1 MKIEAYSE
9 QKKVA
14 AMYME
19 QQRQA
24 AAVKGSVSGAAIT
37 QAVSFTKS
45 DNSMELFGMSNYA
58 AEENYDSRPKTGE
71 EFADEAQ
78 ALLDNMKAICNK
90 MDTGEL
96 VAMDDEGI
104 DVNDMDSD
112 KLVTVGE
119 QIRIKLAAAGC
130 EHVYTADL
138 DTDDIKGVLGEGSE
152 AYAAKVLAK
161 YNFPVTDENVQ
172 EIEKALEKVKELKVP
187 DIQTK
192 SYLMN
197 NGLAPTVENLYKAE
211 YAYSGAQSGV
221 KLTDSQWS
229 DVKTQLEEML
239 DGAGIE
245 STDETLGELRK
256 LVEAGTAI
264 TDRSLEIYKQAGE
277 AGELIGAVSNQD
289 EKGQDAV
296 LIFEEAVAD
305 KMAAAM
311 VDGYEAQEVNLSDE
325 PVVWKRA
332 ANSIDI
338 LDRVTADA
346 LTEFLNNDE
355 YERNLEGL
363 ENAIENV
370 RVDGN
375 AKGDILSGLNPL
387 DYYRILPE
395 SLSDES
401 SIHTLRC
408 LEQIRL
414 KLTFESA
421 YVLEKNGISVNTE
434 GMSKLVEELEKLEQT
449 YGVDNTAENDDDR
462 TGSNGLL
469 KGIDSGS
476 TQNDYRKFM
485 YELGALKTA
494 PCAAIG
500 DAVSRNEAAGKNDTS
515 LADIENAAFRMQRKY
530 ESAGEAYETMSTQVR
545 TDLGDKLGN
554 AVAASTENILKEMK
568 LEDTQENRRAVR
580 ILAYNSMDIT
590 MERLERVKEIDAAV
604 NNLFERLTPDIALEM
619 IRAGSDVMNMD
630 IKKLSDEVDTRRQN
644 KENVST
650 QKFSEF
656 LYEQDKKGTISADDR
671 EHYMALYTIINKL
684 TKDDGKAAG
693 QLVNQELDSTL
704 GNLVTSYMI
713 EKGAGIVAGLSED
726 GAQYA
731 NGRKNNDA
739 KLTHYKDMLSKLAKL
754 PREAAS
760 LVTEN
765 ELPKTINNLAAAG
778 SLYTDNAYFY
788 KEMKKTDVKA
798 DLDRFIDNMDNKS
811 ALLSDYAELSKVFK
825 EAVDNAQSENGTTDI
840 AMLKQISN
848 GMNVMNALAGHNT
861 FYLPYDKENGTRAI
875 RLSVVEN
882 SENTGSF
889 TVDTELENGSHVSVN
904 ARVQD
909 NEITAY
915 VLADN
920 NISVVN
926 TILSEVEDGLKQLG
940 FAKVRL
946 STAKTETFPA
956 QKNGADTGV
965 QTRKLF
971 AAAKVFVDRL
981 R

>member
-14 AMYME
+14 AMYRE

-24 AAVKGSVSGAAIT
+24 EAVKGSVSGAAIT

-96 VAMDDEGI
+96 VTMDDEGI

-187 DIQTK
+187 DIWTK

-229 DVKTQLEEML
+229 DLKTQLEGRL

-245 STDETLGELRK
+245 STDEMFEELRK

-264 TDRSLEIYKQAGE
+264 TDKSLEIYKQAGE
-277 AGELIGAVSNQD
+277 AGELIGAVNNQD

-375 AKGDILSGLNPL
+375 AKGEILSGLNPL

-395 SLSDES
+395 GLSAES

-434 GMSKLVEELEKLEQT
+434 GLSKLVEELEKLEQT
-449 YGVDNTAENDDDR
+449 YGMDNTSENDDDR

-476 TQNDYRKFM
+476 TQNDYRRFM
-485 YELGALKTA
+485 YELGVLKTA

-500 DAVSRNEAAGKNDTS
+500 DAVSRNEATGKNDTS

-530 ESAGEAYETMSTQVR
+530 ESAGEAYETMGTQVR

-554 AVAASTENILKEMK
+554 AVAASTENILKELK

-604 NNLFERLTPDIALEM
+604 NNLFDRLTPDIALEM

-739 KLTHYKDMLSKLAKL
+739 KLTHYKDMLSKLAGL
-754 PREAAS
+754 PKEAAS

-920 NISVVN
+920 NINAVN

-946 STAKTETFPA
+946 STAKTEKFPA

>member
-9 QKKVA
+9 QKKAA
-14 AMYME
+14 AMYRE

-58 AEENYDSRPKTGE
+58 SEENCDSRPKTGE

-289 EKGQDAV
+289 KKGQDAV

-325 PVVWKRA
+325 PAVWKRA
-332 ANSIDI
+332 AHSIDI
-338 LDRVTADA
+338 LDRVTAEA

-375 AKGDILSGLNPL
+375 AKGEILSGLNPL

-395 SLSDES
+395 GLSGES

-434 GMSKLVEELEKLEQT
+434 GLSKLVEELEKLEQT
-449 YGVDNTAENDDDR
+449 YGMDNTAENDDDR

-554 AVAASTENILKEMK
+554 AVAASTENILKELK

-731 NGRKNNDA
+731 NSRKNNDA

-754 PREAAS
+754 PKDAAS

>member
-9 QKKVA
+9 QKKAA
-14 AMYME
+14 AMYRE

-45 DNSMELFGMSNYA
+45 DNSMALFGMSNYA
-58 AEENYDSRPKTGE
+58 GEENYDSRPKTGE

-239 DGAGIE
+239 DVAGIE
-245 STDETLGELRK
+245 STDETFEELRK

-264 TDRSLEIYKQAGE
+264 TDRSLEIYRQAGE
-277 AGELIGAVSNQD
+277 AGELIGAVNNQD
-289 EKGQDAV
+289 EKGQAAV

-325 PVVWKRA
+325 PAVWKRA
-332 ANSIDI
+332 AHSVDI
-338 LDRVTADA
+338 LDRVTAEA

-370 RVDGN
+370 HVDGN

-387 DYYRILPE
+387 DYYSISPE

-434 GMSKLVEELEKLEQT
+434 GLSRLVEELEKLEQT
-449 YGVDNTAENDDDR
+449 YGVDNTDENDDDR

-469 KGIDSGS
+469 KGIASGS
-476 TQNDYRKFM
+476 TQNDYRRFM
-485 YELGALKTA
+485 YELGTLKTA

-515 LADIENAAFRMQRKY
+515 LADIESAAFRMQRKY
-530 ESAGEAYETMSTQVR
+530 ETAGEAYETMSTQVR

-554 AVAASTENILKEMK
+554 AVAASTENILKELK

-604 NNLFERLTPDIALEM
+604 NNLFDRLTPDIALEM

-630 IKKLSDEVDTRRQN
+630 IKKLSDEVDTRRKN

-671 EHYMALYTIINKL
+671 ERYMALYTIINKL

-731 NGRKNNDA
+731 NSRKNNDA
-739 KLTHYKDMLSKLAKL
+739 KLTYYKDMLSKLAGL
-754 PREAAS
+754 PKEAAS

-825 EAVDNAQSENGTTDI
+825 EAVDNAQSENGKTDI

-861 FYLPYDKENGTRAI
+861 FYLPYDRENGTRAI

-920 NISVVN
+920 NINAVN

-946 STAKTETFPA
+946 STARTETFPA
-956 QKNGADTGV
+956 QKSGADTGV

>member
-1 MKIEAYSE
+1 M
-9 QKKVA
+9 
-14 AMYME
+14 
-19 QQRQA
+19 
-24 AAVKGSVSGAAIT
+24 AV
-37 QAVSFTKS
+37 
-45 DNSMELFGMSNYA
+45 
-58 AEENYDSRPKTGE
+58 
-71 EFADEAQ
+71 
-78 ALLDNMKAICNK
+78 
-90 MDTGEL
+90 
-96 VAMDDEGI
+96 
-104 DVNDMDSD
+104 
-112 KLVTVGE
+112 
-119 QIRIKLAAAGC
+119 
-130 EHVYTADL
+130 
-138 DTDDIKGVLGEGSE
+138 
-152 AYAAKVLAK
+152 
-161 YNFPVTDENVQ
+161 
-172 EIEKALEKVKELKVP
+172 
-187 DIQTK
+187 
-192 SYLMN
+192 
-197 NGLAPTVENLYKAE
+197 
-211 YAYSGAQSGV
+211 
-221 KLTDSQWS
+221 
-229 DVKTQLEEML
+229 
-239 DGAGIE
+239 
-245 STDETLGELRK
+245 
-256 LVEAGTAI
+256 
-264 TDRSLEIYKQAGE
+264 
-277 AGELIGAVSNQD
+277 
-289 EKGQDAV
+289 
-296 LIFEEAVAD
+296 
-305 KMAAAM
+305 
-311 VDGYEAQEVNLSDE
+311 
-325 PVVWKRA
+325 
-332 ANSIDI
+332 
-338 LDRVTADA
+338 
-346 LTEFLNNDE
+346 
-355 YERNLEGL
+355 
-363 ENAIENV
+363 
-370 RVDGN
+370 
-375 AKGDILSGLNPL
+375 
-387 DYYRILPE
+387 
-395 SLSDES
+395 
-401 SIHTLRC
+401 
-408 LEQIRL
+408 
-414 KLTFESA
+414 
-421 YVLEKNGISVNTE
+421 
-434 GMSKLVEELEKLEQT
+434 
-449 YGVDNTAENDDDR
+449 
-462 TGSNGLL
+462 
-469 KGIDSGS
+469 
-476 TQNDYRKFM
+476 
-485 YELGALKTA
+485 KTA

-554 AVAASTENILKEMK
+554 AVAASTENILKELK

-693 QLVNQELDSTL
+693 QRVNQELDSTL

-731 NGRKNNDA
+731 NSRKNNDA
-739 KLTHYKDMLSKLAKL
+739 KLTYYKDMLSKLAKL

-920 NISVVN
+920 NINAVN

>member
-9 QKKVA
+9 QKKAA
-14 AMYME
+14 AMYRE

-58 AEENYDSRPKTGE
+58 SEENYDSRPKTGE

-277 AGELIGAVSNQD
+277 AGELIGAVCNQD
-289 EKGQDAV
+289 KKGQDAV

-325 PVVWKRA
+325 PAVWKRA
-332 ANSIDI
+332 AHSIDI
-338 LDRVTADA
+338 LDRVTAEA

-434 GMSKLVEELEKLEQT
+434 GLSKLVEELEKLEQT

-554 AVAASTENILKEMK
+554 AVAASTENILKELK

-731 NGRKNNDA
+731 NSRKNNDA
-739 KLTHYKDMLSKLAKL
+739 KLTYYKDMLSKLAKL
-754 PREAAS
+754 PKEAAS

>member
-9 QKKVA
+9 QKKAA
-14 AMYME
+14 AMYQE

-58 AEENYDSRPKTGE
+58 SEENYDSRPKTGE

-289 EKGQDAV
+289 KKGQDAV

-325 PVVWKRA
+325 PAVWKRA
-332 ANSIDI
+332 AHSIDI
-338 LDRVTADA
+338 LDRVTAEA

-421 YVLEKNGISVNTE
+421 YVLEKKRN
-434 GMSKLVEELEKLEQT
+434 KRKHR
-449 YGVDNTAENDDDR
+449 R
-462 TGSNGLL
+462 T
-469 KGIDSGS
+469 
-476 TQNDYRKFM
+476 
-485 YELGALKTA
+485 
-494 PCAAIG
+494 
-500 DAVSRNEAAGKNDTS
+500 
-515 LADIENAAFRMQRKY
+515 
-530 ESAGEAYETMSTQVR
+530 
-545 TDLGDKLGN
+545 
-554 AVAASTENILKEMK
+554 
-568 LEDTQENRRAVR
+568 
-580 ILAYNSMDIT
+580 
-590 MERLERVKEIDAAV
+590 
-604 NNLFERLTPDIALEM
+604 
-619 IRAGSDVMNMD
+619 
-630 IKKLSDEVDTRRQN
+630 
-644 KENVST
+644 
-650 QKFSEF
+650 
-656 LYEQDKKGTISADDR
+656 
-671 EHYMALYTIINKL
+671 
-684 TKDDGKAAG
+684 
-693 QLVNQELDSTL
+693 
-704 GNLVTSYMI
+704 
-713 EKGAGIVAGLSED
+713 
-726 GAQYA
+726 
-731 NGRKNNDA
+731 
-739 KLTHYKDMLSKLAKL
+739 
-754 PREAAS
+754 
-760 LVTEN
+760 
-765 ELPKTINNLAAAG
+765 
-778 SLYTDNAYFY
+778 
-788 KEMKKTDVKA
+788 VKA
-798 DLDRFIDNMDNKS
+798 
-811 ALLSDYAELSKVFK
+811 
-825 EAVDNAQSENGTTDI
+825 G
-840 AMLKQISN
+840 
-848 GMNVMNALAGHNT
+848 GG
-861 FYLPYDKENGTRAI
+861 
-875 RLSVVEN
+875 
-882 SENTGSF
+882 
-889 TVDTELENGSHVSVN
+889 
-904 ARVQD
+904 ARK
-909 NEITAY
+909 A
-915 VLADN
+915 
-920 NISVVN
+920 
-926 TILSEVEDGLKQLG
+926 
-940 FAKVRL
+940 
-946 STAKTETFPA
+946 
-956 QKNGADTGV
+956 
-965 QTRKLF
+965 
-971 AAAKVFVDRL
+971 
-981 R
+981 